1 MPRGR
6 RIVINKKI
14 ADDKVD
20 ELMDMDIGEVKKNRD
35 RVEKGLTS
43 SISAVMN
50 GAQKLYEKKRVE
62 DEALRKNGLLSIQ
75 DAYEHLRGKGMDISF
90 RAFGGRI
97 ERRSIPSVKIGK
109 KRYIPSQSLEDML
122 EVSKEYYTVKQAYNS
137 YRKYNTSINY
147 RAFIGRIEKNSI
159 PSVKIGTKRLIP
171 KKAIEG
177 FSHLARKYYS
187 VSEAIGELHKKGVDI
202 KRNAF
207 ERRLDRNRIPHV
219 KIGGRRFIPRDVLS
233 ELVEKELSIRK
244 K

>member
-6 RIVINKKI
+6 RIIINRKI
-14 ADDKVD
+14 SDEKVE
-20 ELMDMDIGEVKKNRD
+20 ELMNMDIDEVKKERNA
-35 RVEKGLTS
+35 VERSLSS
-43 SISAVMN
+43 SISSVMDS
-50 GAQKLYEKKRVE
+50 ARRLHERKRVE
-62 DEALRKNGLLSIQ
+62 DTQLRKSGLYSIQ
-75 DAYEHLRGKGMDISF
+75 EAYEHLREKGMDISF

-109 KRYIPSQSLEDML
+109 KRYIPVQSLGDML
-122 EVSKEYYTVKQAYNS
+122 DVSEQFYTVKEAYEIYKKHN
-137 YRKYNTSINY
+137 KYINY
-147 RAFIGRIEKNSI
+147 RAFIGRIEKDSI

-171 KKAIEG
+171 KSAIEG
-177 FSHLARKYYS
+177 LTHLAKKYHS
-187 VSEAIGELHKKGVDI
+187 VSEAISELHRKGVDI